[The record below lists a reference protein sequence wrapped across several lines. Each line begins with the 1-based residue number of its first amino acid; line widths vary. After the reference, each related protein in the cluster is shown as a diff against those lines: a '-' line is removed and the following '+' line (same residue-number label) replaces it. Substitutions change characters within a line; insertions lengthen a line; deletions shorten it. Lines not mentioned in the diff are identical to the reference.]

1 MHTYLL
7 RTCNYVVGCCISN
20 TVGPTKPPARD
31 RDSHQPSQ
39 RKRLPNQP
47 QTDDRHS
54 VKKDSDFSEATGRPA
69 HGYTEVFDIESG
81 SDWEDVPLIEAD
93 PKLTVPQRAM
103 EGQPLLPT
111 PPIEKRTY
119 DNTRQHEGDVY
130 VNHHSHRGD
139 ASHQKRQFRNRET
152 EMDDQFQEPPYQD
165 LRDKIRGSTSGR
177 GRGKAHDP
185 RREKKGF
192 SESLKGEGRQQHR
205 PQPPSAHI
213 EPKHSDRII
222 GVLESDKNVPKELPK
237 SRQRLLQGPKD
248 NKLDAIPPP
257 DSPVTQPLPSKA
269 DFGKYDLNSHK
280 VAIIDDILEDGRLS
294 PSSQAEF
301 VEVTSKKTQKEK
313 QRKEKE
319 EQRKQE
325 EEKRREDEKRKRKV
339 ASSKPAD
346 KAPPSDNKPY
356 TAWSTSNVT
365 PESSD
370 GLWGVTV
377 LPVGSPAPGSQL
389 NKPITS
395 TDSLLHTWSIAPPIG
410 FIGDSLLHKQAV
422 PHTAELMS
430 TVTPMQDQNYSLFG
444 NGLHFYQTPYPTV
457 GILDAAIDSTVPVVS
472 PTGMKEDIKPA
483 EDISNNSTP
492 DASEEVIVETKPAVK
507 GKKEDNER
515 QKSDVPRSAKNLPP
529 RLKSQQSGSGP
540 SGRGRGNRHA
550 HSRDVGSGGERK
562 ERRVGR
568 QAHGDKSDKQ
578 QPAHKERAQEERTQ
592 SKVRNGN
599 TFT

>member
-1 MHTYLL
+1 ME
-7 RTCNYVVGCCISN
+7 
-20 TVGPTKPPARD
+20 K
-31 RDSHQPSQ
+31 
-39 RKRLPNQP
+39 
-47 QTDDRHS
+47 
-54 VKKDSDFSEATGRPA
+54 TGHPA
-69 HGYTEVFDIESG
+69 HGYSEVFDIESG
-81 SDWEDVPLIEAD
+81 SDWEDDAPLIEAD
-93 PKLTVPQRAM
+93 PQLTIPQRAM

-119 DNTRQHEGDVY
+119 DNTRQHDGDMY
-130 VNHHSHRGD
+130 ASHHPHSHRGD
-139 ASHQKRQFRNRET
+139 ASHQKRQFRNQEV
-152 EMDDQFQEPPYQD
+152 EMDNRFQDPPYQD
-165 LRDKIRGSTSGR
+165 LRDKIRGSTGGR

-185 RREKKGF
+185 RRERRGV
-192 SESLKGEGRQQHR
+192 SETLRDEGRQQHR
-205 PQPPSAHI
+205 HPPPSAHF
-213 EPKHSDRII
+213 ESKHPDRKP
-222 GVLESDKNVPKELPK
+222 GANESDKNVPKELPK

-257 DSPVTQPLPSKA
+257 DSPATQTLPSKA

-280 VAIIDDILEDGRLS
+280 VAIIDDISEEGRLS

-356 TAWSTSNVT
+356 TAWSTSIVT

-370 GLWGVTV
+370 GMWSMTV
-377 LPVGSPAPGSQL
+377 LPVVSPAPGSQL

-395 TDSLLHTWSIAPPIG
+395 TNSLLQTWSTAPPVG

-430 TVTPMQDQNYSLFG
+430 TVAPMQDQNYSLFG
-444 NGLHFYQTPYPTV
+444 NGLQFYQPQYPTV
-457 GILDAAIDSTVPVVS
+457 GILNAAIDSTVPVVS
-472 PTGMKEDIKPA
+472 PTGMKEDIKPS
-483 EDISNNSTP
+483 EDVSNNSTP
-492 DASEEVIVETKPAVK
+492 ETSEEVIVETKPAIK

-529 RLKSQQSGSGP
+529 RLKSHQSGSGP

-550 HSRDVGSGGERK
+550 HSREIGGGGERK

-568 QAHGDKSDKQ
+568 QAHSERNDKE
-578 QPAHKERAQEERTQ
+578 QPAHKQRAQEERTQ
-592 SKVRNGN
+592 SKVM
-599 TFT
+599 